1 MIYFLVQEYSGKKA
15 FEYYNKIS
23 YHDRRDGPSI
33 IDSYKKRIPQNYM
46 YILDSEI
53 LSKKEIQLLNKN
65 VIILKDI
72 I

>member
-1 MIYFLVQEYSGKKA
+1 MVLEYSGKKA

-33 IDSYKKRIPQNYM
+33 IDYYKKRIPQHYM
-46 YILDSEI
+46 YFFDSD
-53 LSKKEIQLLNKN
+53 LVSKEEIQLLNKN

>member
-1 MIYFLVQEYSGKKA
+1 MIYFVAMKWSGKES
-15 FEYYNKIS
+15 FEYFNKLS
-23 YHDRRDGPSI
+23 YHDRHDGPSI
-33 IDSYKKRIPQNYM
+33 IDYYKKRIPQNHI

-53 LSKKEIQLLNKN
+53 VSKKEIQLLNKN